1 YQYDEKDKTLHVK
14 IYLLIE
20 QVPNKPTEEQLR
32 KVLPKILRDY
42 ANMIENGKI
51 KIIDSN
57 EWGTW

>member
-1 YQYDEKDKTLHVK
+1 MIFYQYDEKDKTLHVK

-42 ANMIENGKI
+42 ANLLLLRVKY
-51 KIIDSN
+51 S
-57 EWGTW
+57 